1 RCEAPPGGGV
11 ACASIDKQFLK
22 PIAVGSANGDVGSID
37 PAHVTGV
44 LEYDIARRI
53 FPPLVT
59 LDGNLKPIDWAAK
72 SHEVSEDRLTWTFHL
87 NKGMKWSDGNP
98 IDSKTFA
105 YSINRMLDPCTRSE
119 VARYLF
125 GIQGAAAFHAGACPA
140 GAHTSAKTL
149 VGSSIIAGD
158 PMTLQIKLSA
168 PDPSFLF
175 ALATPGAWAVPKQ
188 LISTDFGH
196 WTERLAD
203 DDGFGGNLYKAS
215 KWDHAGHFE
224 MAVNDSFWGKKPILP
239 KILFTLYRDATV
251 AVSDYKSGV
260 GDMITAPIA
269 PSDDLRNLKGTNY
282 SAIPALDLTYLIP
295 NWRLAPF
302 DDLRMRQ
309 ALALAVDRRALL
321 HDAARETDL
330 PTIHIVPAGLSQYTA
345 DLRDS
350 ADRTG
355 DAALTSA
362 PEKAVALAQ
371 SYANANCGGALSA
384 CSPITLTYAD
394 APDQQTLAQALLA
407 QWRRILPGLQF
418 SVRAVAPATLDQ
430 SARLS
435 QLTLTTWRADL
446 PDTLAMLLS
455 RLRTGGAQNLG
466 AASVPDADT
475 LLDQAATISTGSGEV
490 SLDQISHAEQLY
502 ATNVAW
508 IPLAQ
513 GTFAQAMR
521 SNVIGLTYGADQ
533 HISLTTWQTAYIR
546 A

>member
-1 RCEAPPGGGV
+1 V